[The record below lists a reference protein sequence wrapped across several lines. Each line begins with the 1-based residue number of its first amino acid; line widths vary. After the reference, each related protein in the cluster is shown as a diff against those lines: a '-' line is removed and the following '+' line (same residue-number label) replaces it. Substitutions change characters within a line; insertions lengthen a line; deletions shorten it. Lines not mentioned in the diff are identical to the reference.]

1 MKTIGKADTW
11 ATKKKKKKNWF
22 PERPHLIFIVYLFPF
37 FLSPFFPVWGPIHS
51 ITAIWR
57 FLEQKSLICKEKKNP
72 FSSLPSIR
80 YRRSQILRRVD
91 RSFSVERL
99 YTTWGSSS
107 RYLIFQFFLSLS
119 LSLSSS
125 FSFLY
130 SPTHWLHFDEGFVLF
145 IYLWNRVICSA
156 CVENLLISFSDFFTC
171 SLWLL
176 LLLFFY
182 TLYVF
187 IIEIFSWNKKRKRSS
202 WMISRVYWPQALP
215 IWKKERKCIDGVEIG
230 VLLTWMWWNTLVRL
244 SVRPS
249 DSLSLRLLYSM
260 PSPLCCITHRDGG
273 KEGGGGGDPA
283 AREERAASQVN

>member
-176 LLLFFY
+176 LFFY

-249 DSLSLRLLYSM
+249 DSLSSLAVFHAKSTMLYN
-260 PSPLCCITHRDGG
+260 TQR
-273 KEGGGGGDPA
+273 
-283 AREERAASQVN
+283 RR

>member
-1 MKTIGKADTW
+1 MVQILTGRHRYLFRNEDHRKSRHLGHKEEEE
-11 ATKKKKKKNWF
+11 KNWF

-176 LLLFFY
+176 LFFY

-249 DSLSLRLLYSM
+249 DSLSSLAVFHAKSTMLYN
-260 PSPLCCITHRDGG
+260 TQR
-273 KEGGGGGDPA
+273 
-283 AREERAASQVN
+283 RR